1 MDGARWDVNRLAAK
15 KEKGQTTT
23 TTTMSLCSL
32 VGCLSSRENVVSN
45 AISRRGRGQGRGK
58 NREFRVSLQFL
69 FSFFFLLETSDFF
82 LFTIHRRLI
91 ILSSPRR
98 VRDD

>member
-69 FSFFFLLETSDFF
+69 FFFFFGIPSDFF
-82 LFTIHRRLI
+82 LFAIHRRLI
-91 ILSSPRR
+91 ILSSPRC